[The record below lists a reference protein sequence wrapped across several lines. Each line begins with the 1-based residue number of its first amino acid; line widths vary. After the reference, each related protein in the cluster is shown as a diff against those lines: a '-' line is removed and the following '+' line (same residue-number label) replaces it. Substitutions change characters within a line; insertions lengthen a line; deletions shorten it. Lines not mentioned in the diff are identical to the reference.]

1 MPLDAYDKALNHWI
15 GLIRPFFPANAV
27 FRAVNTGD
35 QVCIVTAWLIGNNS
49 EQRRLRKI
57 EITLTD
63 EAMNEYVSND
73 TPGSQR
79 KADIRLKDLVAKKLN
94 DSVVEIDTDSPNL
107 TEKWVITNDLLN
119 RQKA

>member
-15 GLIRPFFPANAV
+15 SLISPFFPTNAV

-35 QVCIVTAWLIGNNS
+35 KVCIITAWLIGNNP

-94 DSVVEIDTDSPNL
+94 DSIIEIDTDSPHL
-107 TEKWVITNDLLN
+107 TEKWVITNALLN
-119 RQKA
+119 G